1 MKTTDSPLKRFL
13 FDCGTRETE
22 ASIGLALLRVASGLM
37 MLLGHGLPKL
47 HNFAKLKGEWHVPD
61 FFPFYFM
68 SPQLSLV
75 ATLCAEVLAAGLL
88 VLGLMTRPAAFLL
101 CFTMVVAAFEVNAA
115 AALFTLPPSG
125 KELTRGKPFCS
136 KTGEP
141 PENAPTELKPTWRT
155 RSTRRAICLSS
166 SCL

>member
-115 AALFTLPPSG
+115 ADLFTLPPSG
-125 KELTRGKPFCS
+125 KELALLYLFPGLVLLLSGAGGWSLDALIHREVK
-136 KTGEP
+136 
-141 PENAPTELKPTWRT
+141 
-155 RSTRRAICLSS
+155 RRRW
-166 SCL
+166 